1 MHKLHGNVNLSH
13 ATVFLNAPYYLK
25 FQEVIMGGSDG
36 WFHHEKWIRE
46 TFKRLKILE
55 SPAGKIVVGPN
66 VYRLSVEELSYDL
79 GFLER
84 SDAMKP
90 CPCVLKGGA
99 I

>member
-1 MHKLHGNVNLSH
+1 MHKLYGDVNLSH

-79 GFLER
+79 GFLEQ
-84 SDAMKP
+84 AAEEVMP
-90 CPCVLKGGA
+90 
-99 I
+99 